1 MIVSIPEPQKEN
13 TTCSGPPAKSW
24 RHSALNPGLILA
36 FARGPAFS
44 DDLCLSLFLSILVH
58 TRSLKEMS
66 EEENDQESNRDF
78 GKMAKTN
85 DLQATPGGIV

>member
-1 MIVSIPEPQKEN
+1 
-13 TTCSGPPAKSW
+13 
-24 RHSALNPGLILA
+24 
-36 FARGPAFS
+36 
-44 DDLCLSLFLSILVH
+44 
-58 TRSLKEMS
+58 MS